1 MFKGF
6 NMFKGFKEFIS
17 QGNALDLAVAVIIG
31 NAFKPIVDA
40 ITNVIM
46 AALAGVIG
54 ETNFDDVLS
63 FSVNGST
70 VQPGTI
76 ITAIINFLLVAFA
89 VYFAIVLPISKLKT
103 LRKAQEDAAAEAA
116 KAAEP
121 SEAELLVQIRD
132 LLASK

>member
-1 MFKGF
+1 MI
-6 NMFKGFKEFIS
+6 KGFKEFIS

-31 NAFKPIVDA
+31 NAFKPMVDA

-54 ETNFDDVLS
+54 ETNFDKVLA
-63 FSVNGST
+63 FSVNGSV

-76 ITAIINFLLVAFA
+76 ITAGVNFLLVAFA
-89 VYFAIVLPISKLKT
+89 VYFAVVLPISKLKT

>member
-1 MFKGF
+1 MI
-6 NMFKGFKEFIS
+6 KGFKEFIS

-31 NAFKPIVDA
+31 GAFSPIVDA
-40 ITNVIM
+40 ITKVIM
-46 AALAGVIG
+46 AILAGVIG
-54 ETNFDDVLS
+54 EPNFDDVLS
-63 FSVNGST
+63 FSVNGSA

-76 ITAIINFLLVAFA
+76 ITAVVNFLLVAFA
-89 VYFAIVLPISKLKT
+89 VYFAIVAPLNKLKS
-103 LRKAQEDAAAEAA
+103 LRKAQEDAAEAA